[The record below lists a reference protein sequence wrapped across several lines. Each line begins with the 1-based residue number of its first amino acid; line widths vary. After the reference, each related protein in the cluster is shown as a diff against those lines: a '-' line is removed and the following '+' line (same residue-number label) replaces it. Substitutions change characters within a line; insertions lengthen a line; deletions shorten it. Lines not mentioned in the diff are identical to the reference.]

1 MEIPKLII
9 LLSCII
15 YHSFA
20 SEHSH
25 TIPVE
30 HYDTELQDLG
40 SHVESHDTPVKVI
53 KITKTVAVKI
63 PVPYPVK
70 VIEKVPY
77 PVHVSKPY
85 PVPVPQIVHVPK
97 HDEGHGNPHQE
108 HQAIDAPHGFA
119 PQQEGNQEEQ
129 YHGDGGDYSQHFGG
143 GGNEG
148 HFGGGGNEGH
158 FGGGGNEGHSDGG
171 FHGYA
176 GDSGSYE
183 SKNYEQAINQYLHR
197 HPSGGHNSNG
207 YHYHH

>member
-15 YHSFA
+15 CHSFA

-25 TIPVE
+25 SHTIPVE
-30 HYDTELQDLG
+30 NYDTELQDLG

-97 HDEGHGNPHQE
+97 HDDAPHGSPHQE
-108 HQAIDAPHGFA
+108 HQAIDAPHGYA

-129 YHGDGGDYSQHFGG
+129 YHGPSYNDNADYSQHFGG

-148 HFGGGGNEGH
+148 HSGDAP
-158 FGGGGNEGHSDGG
+158 S
-171 FHGYA
+171 FHGYS
-176 GDSGSYE
+176 GDSGPYE

-197 HPSGGHNSNG
+197 RPSGGHISNG
-207 YHYHH
+207 YHYH